1 MPIRGKDNPKP
12 WQPGQS
18 GNPAGRPKGSRNRA
32 TVMRELLELHE
43 SMKNPITGMTENLS
57 QEYII
62 SLAQIAKARK
72 GDTHAYKAVMDSAYG
87 SPLQKQEVTTEDHIV
102 LRFTDAEIPGHTT
115 TSGAAGSSDES

>member
-1 MPIRGKDNPKP
+1 MANPKNVKP
-12 WQPGQS
+12 HEYSPGQS

-115 TSGAAGSSDES
+115 TSGAAGSTDES

>member
-1 MPIRGKDNPKP
+1 MANPKNIKP
-12 WQPGQS
+12 HEYSSGQS

-43 SMKNPITGMTENLS
+43 SMKNPITGANENLS

-87 SPLQKQEVTTEDHIV
+87 TPKQTIETTE
-102 LRFTDAEIPGHTT
+102 TT
-115 TSGAAGSSDES
+115 KKLTVNFDDRD

>member
-1 MPIRGKDNPKP
+1 
-12 WQPGQS
+12 
-18 GNPAGRPKGSRNRA
+18 
-32 TVMRELLELHE
+32 MRELLELHE
-43 SMKNPITGMTENLS
+43 SMKNPITGKTENLS

-102 LRFTDAEIPGHTT
+102 LRFTDAELPRHPI
-115 TSGAAGSSDES
+115 TSGSEGSTDEPSAL